1 MRMAKLFWGGVAVVL
16 AGLGLESVAHAQ
28 QAVSGFT
35 VNKFEPAERGSDWF
49 YLDSLDLRGAT
60 RPALGAT
67 LQYNLRPLVTS
78 NPDGSAQNAVVKNQL
93 TLHLGG
99 AVVLG
104 DRIRFGFDLPVQI
117 FADGDDGVEKN
128 RSYKAPANT
137 LSQGD
142 LRLGIDMR
150 LFNDYGDKI
159 TMGIGAQIA
168 FPTGDRTNY
177 TSDGIPRF
185 MPHVAAA
192 GDIGMIAYAARLG
205 FTTRDNNK
213 SQTWAGL
220 IIGPEVNVAASVG
233 LRLLDKKVLIGP
245 EFYASTGVTNG
256 DTFLAKSTTPMEII
270 LGLHWLSPSGFRVGG
285 GIGPGL
291 TRGAGSPDVRVIASI
306 EYATPWTPPEP
317 ELPKVLDRDGDG
329 INDDEDAC
337 PLVAGVRTTDKKTN
351 GCPVPKPADKDGDGI
366 IDSEDACV
374 DVAGVRS
381 DDPKK
386 NGCPSDKDEDGI
398 IDAEDA
404 CIDVPGVKSDDPKK
418 NGCPPDRDGD
428 GIPDAVDACPDVP
441 GVASTNPKFNGC
453 PADKDGDGVLNDV
466 DACPDEPGAP
476 DPDPTRNGCP
486 KAFVQNGQIKI
497 LDQVKF
503 KTGSAE
509 IQPGKDSEEVLQA
522 VAKVIAAHPDIK
534 KLRIEGHTDDKG
546 SAALNKKLSADRAAS
561 VVKWLVKN
569 GVPAAMLTSQG
580 FGPERPLV
588 PNKDEDGRRQNR
600 RVEFHIDDGTL
611 PPPPP
616 PAPPVAPPPTAKPA
630 ATTATTPAATP
641 AKPATPATTPPAKP
655 AATPAK
661 PATPATTP
669 AKSAT
674 TPATPPHI

>member
-16 AGLGLESVAHAQ
+16 AGLGLELVQGESVAHAQ

-49 YLDSLDLRGAT
+49 SLDSLDLRGAT
-60 RPALGAT
+60 RPAIGAT

-78 NPDGSAQNAVVKNQL
+78 NPDGTAQNAVVKNQL
-93 TLHLGG
+93 LLHVGA

-104 DRIRFGFDLPVQI
+104 DRVRFGFDLPVQL
-117 FADGDDGVEKN
+117 FANGDDGTEKN
-128 RSYKAPANT
+128 SSYRAPANP

-142 LRLGIDMR
+142 FRLGVDLR

-159 TMGIGAQIA
+159 TMGIGAQVA

-185 MPHVAAA
+185 MPHLAAA
-192 GDIGMIAYAARLG
+192 GDIGMIAYAARFG

-233 LRLLDKKVLIGP
+233 VRLMDKKVLIGP
-245 EFYASTGVTNG
+245 EFYASTGITNG
-256 DTFLAKSTTPMEII
+256 DTFLAKSTTPVEII
-270 LGLHWLSPSGFRVGG
+270 LGFHWLSPSGLRLGAGV
-285 GIGPGL
+285 GPGL
-291 TRGAGSPDVRVIASI
+291 TRGAGSPDVRVIASL

-317 ELPKVLDRDGDG
+317 ELPKVLDRDADG
-329 INDDEDAC
+329 INDEDDAC
-337 PLVAGVRTTDKKTN
+337 PLVAGIRTTDKKTN
-351 GCPVPKPADKDGDGI
+351 GCPLPKPADKDGDGI
-366 IDSEDACV
+366 IDGDDACV
-374 DVAGVRS
+374 DVA
-381 DDPKK
+381 
-386 NGCPSDKDEDGI
+386 
-398 IDAEDA
+398 
-404 CIDVPGVKSDDPKK
+404 GVKSDDPKK
-418 NGCPPDRDGD
+418 NGCPPDKDGD
-428 GIPDAVDACPDVP
+428 GIADVEDACVDVV
-441 GVASTNPKFNGC
+441 GVKSANPKFNGC

-466 DACPDEPGAP
+466 DACPDEAGAA

-503 KTGSAE
+503 KTGSAD

-588 PNKDEDGRRQNR
+588 PNKDEDSRRQNR
-600 RVEFHIDDGTL
+600 RVEFHIDDGST

-616 PAPPVAPPPTAKPA
+616 PVTPTPKPA
-630 ATTATTPAATP
+630 ATTATTPAT
-641 AKPATPATTPPAKP
+641 
-655 AATPAK
+655 TPAK

-669 AKSAT
+669 AKPATPAT
-674 TPATPPHI
+674 TPATPAKPATSATSAPSAKPTTPTHN